1 MSSDVG
7 NQNEMA
13 VGNHHAISSIEKDE
27 EEAQENQHEA
37 DSQHES
43 GVEQYESSDGLQ
55 ADPARSSP
63 NTIVPPPAQ
72 LPFSSILQQSSLT
85 KDDATLLQRS
95 QRSAGA
101 VGITSAKASETKDS
115 MAFHTIQPVNL
126 DASLNED
133 SNLMDMDHH
142 QE

>member
-7 NQNEMA
+7 NHNEIA
-13 VGNHHAISSIEKDE
+13 VGNHHASSSVEKDG
-27 EEAQENQHEA
+27 EEAEDNQHEA

-72 LPFSSILQQSSLT
+72 LPFSSILQQSSVT
-85 KDDATLLQRS
+85 RDDATLLQRS
-95 QRSAGA
+95 
-101 VGITSAKASETKDS
+101 
-115 MAFHTIQPVNL
+115 
-126 DASLNED
+126 
-133 SNLMDMDHH
+133 
-142 QE
+142 